1 LVERGRRG
9 LRVVGGVGRSMT
21 SSRSESSTKMVSKE
35 ELTGDLGSEGGT
47 ADEDVVPVKAAIQ
60 RSIAVR
66 AA

>member
-1 LVERGRRG
+1 
-9 LRVVGGVGRSMT
+9 MT